1 MTRFLY
7 QCRLVKRTLKNSKY
21 WFFVALVVGAAACS
35 TIKRI
40 QFAKNKVIAHRGAW
54 KTAQFPQNS
63 IAALQQ
69 AVTLKCAGTEFDVRM
84 TADNVLV
91 INHDPT
97 FFGDTIEQ
105 KTYRELSRH
114 ALKNGEKLPTLR
126 KYIKEG
132 KRNNEQTRLVLEVKP
147 SIINKEQSIR
157 AAEEAV
163 EIVRKMKARHLVVY
177 ISFDFEI
184 LKRIHELDPLASTQY
199 LTGDKTPA
207 EIKEAG
213 FSGIDYHFSVY
224 RQHPEW
230 LTEARQHGL
239 VLNAWTVNDAETM
252 DWLLAEDFDFITTD
266 QPELLLE
273 RVRIHEKKLAK
284 H

>member
-1 MTRFLY
+1 MHAP
-7 QCRLVKRTLKNSKY
+7 KSIKY
-21 WFFVALVVGAAACS
+21 WVIVALVCFAGCS
-35 TIKRI
+35 TIKKI

-54 KTAQFPQNS
+54 NKSALPQNS
-63 IAALQQ
+63 IAALQR
-69 AVTLKCAGTEFDVRM
+69 AVALKCAGTEFDVRM

-97 FFGDTIEQ
+97 FFGDTIEL
-105 KTYRELSRH
+105 KTYRQLSQRT
-114 ALKNGEKLPTLR
+114 LKNGEKLPTLR
-126 KYIKEG
+126 KYIKDG
-132 KRNNEQTRLVLEVKP
+132 KRDNEQTRLVLEVKP
-147 SIINKEQSIR
+147 SIMDKQQGIR

-184 LKRIHELDPLASTQY
+184 LKRIRELDPVAITQY

-213 FSGIDYHFSVY
+213 ISGIDYHFSVY
-224 RQHPEW
+224 KQHPEW
-230 LTEARQHGL
+230 LEQARQNGL
-239 VLNAWTVNDAETM
+239 ILNAWTVNDAETM
-252 DWLLAEDFDFITTD
+252 DWLLSEDFDFITTD

-273 RVRIHEKKLAK
+273 RVRIYELKPSKP
-284 H
+284 